1 MRRKCILLGPIFL
14 IIILMGCGS
23 VEQDKEKDITE
34 YLSDKYN
41 QNFEIISNVDEMNM
55 SENVLYEYSVSPQNN
70 MEIVFYAGQ
79 KKSQN
84 KIFPFAPPIK
94 EKVFFDDFFDKS
106 KEYIIENQKKEFVID
121 DANDVTQCA
130 FEIYNMMSNINNEL
144 SELGF
149 SVTKYTPSLS
159 VKIIVN
165 GNMQEIE
172 FYIMDKSVIY
182 DLLNKAYGK

>member
-1 MRRKCILLGPIFL
+1 
-14 IIILMGCGS
+14 MGCS
-23 VEQDKEKDITE
+23 SAEQDKKTEITE

-41 QNFEIISNVDEMNM
+41 QNFEIISSVDEMNM

-70 MEIVFYAGQ
+70 MEIVFCAGQ
-79 KKSQN
+79 EKSQN
-84 KIFPFAPPIK
+84 NIFPFVPPIK
-94 EKVFFDDFFDKS
+94 EKVFFDNFLDKS
-106 KEYIIENQKKEFVID
+106 KEYIIENQKQEFIIN

-130 FEIYNMMSNINNEL
+130 AEIYNMMSNINNEL
-144 SELGF
+144 SEIGF

-159 VKIIVN
+159 LEIILN

-172 FYIMDKSVIY
+172 FYIMDESVIY